1 MLRHALETMMMSANR
16 PAIVAGL
23 FLSGLIANPCAAAH
37 PSPGTAAALPLGHLD
52 IAQANGDFFI
62 RADATS
68 PVEPR
73 PSLQLGSRVRIDA
86 DLLNSPA
93 LPLKEIAR

>member
-1 MLRHALETMMMSANR
+1 MMSANQ

-23 FLSGLIANPCAAAH
+23 FLSGLIANPCAAH
-37 PSPGTAAALPLGHLD
+37 PGPGPAAALPLGHLD
-52 IAQANGDFFI
+52 ITQANGDFFI

>member
-1 MLRHALETMMMSANR
+1 MMSANR

-23 FLSGLIANPCAAAH
+23 FLSGLIANPCAAH
-37 PSPGTAAALPLGHLD
+37 PSPGTAAALPSGHLD
-52 IAQANGDFFI
+52 ITQANGDFFI